1 MNENTKAKISLILSM
16 FIFGTIGIF
25 RKYVPLSSGLLAI
38 SRGYIGALFLIFLIV
53 VIKKNKIS
61 FKAIKNNLF
70 LLCLSGVF
78 IGINWI
84 LLFES
89 YQYTSVATATL
100 CYYMAPV
107 FVIVASPFLFKE
119 KVTLKKVICVIV
131 ALVGMV
137 LVSGII
143 ETGFTGIGELKGIL
157 LGLGAA
163 AFYASVI
170 VLNKKIEN
178 VPIYDKT
185 TVQLAS
191 AATVLVPYSI
201 FVEDNSNVEITPIVI
216 IMLLVVGVVHTGF
229 TYALYFGTIEKLN
242 TQTVALFSYID
253 PIVAII
259 LSAVILSEKMSIF
272 GAIGAVLILGSTMI
286 SELTFKKK
294 LGR

>member
-1 MNENTKAKISLILSM
+1 MDKSKLSLFLSM

-38 SRGYIGALFLIFLIV
+38 SRGYIGALFLILLIFL
-53 VIKKNKIS
+53 KKDKIS
-61 FKAIKNNLF
+61 FKAIKSNLF
-70 LLCLSGVF
+70 LLCLSGIF

-107 FVIVASPFLFKE
+107 FVIIASPFLFKE
-119 KVTLKKVICVIV
+119 KLSFKKGVCVVLAI
-131 ALVGMV
+131 VGMV

-143 ETGFTGIGELKGIL
+143 ETGFSGIGELKGIL

-163 AFYASVI
+163 LFYASVI
-170 VLNKKIEN
+170 VLNKKIKN

-185 TVQLAS
+185 TVQLIA
-191 AATVLVPYSI
+191 AATILVPYSI
-201 FVEDNSNVEITPIVI
+201 FVENNADIKITPII
-216 IMLLVVGVVHTGF
+216 ILMLLIIGVCHTGF
-229 TYALYFGTIEKLN
+229 AYALYFGSIEKLN

-259 LSAVILSEKMSIF
+259 LSALLLKEPMSIY
-272 GAIGAVLILGSTMI
+272 GIIGAVLILGSTLI
-286 SELTFKKK
+286 TELPSKNK
-294 LGR
+294 

>member
-1 MNENTKAKISLILSM
+1 MDKSKLSLFLSM

-38 SRGYIGALFLIFLIV
+38 SRGYIGALFLILLIFL
-53 VIKKNKIS
+53 KKDKIS
-61 FKAIKNNLF
+61 FKAIKNSLF

-100 CYYMAPV
+100 CYYMTPV
-107 FVIVASPFLFKE
+107 FVIIASPFLFKE
-119 KVTLKKVICVIV
+119 KLSLKKGVCVVLAI
-131 ALVGMV
+131 VGMV
-137 LVSGII
+137 LVSGIV
-143 ETGFTGIGELKGIL
+143 ETGFSGIGELKGIL

-163 AFYASVI
+163 LFYASVI
-170 VLNKKIEN
+170 VLNKKIKN

-185 TVQLAS
+185 TVQLIA
-191 AATVLVPYSI
+191 AATILVPYSI
-201 FVEDNSNVEITPIVI
+201 FVENNASIKTTPII
-216 IMLLVVGVVHTGF
+216 ILMLLIIGVCHTGF
-229 TYALYFGTIEKLN
+229 AYALYFGSIEKLN

-259 LSAVILSEKMSIF
+259 LSALLLKEPMSIYGII
-272 GAIGAVLILGSTMI
+272 GAILILGSTLI
-286 SELTFKKK
+286 TELPSKNK
-294 LGR
+294 

>member
-1 MNENTKAKISLILSM
+1 MNENTKAKLSLILSM

-38 SRGYIGALFLIFLIV
+38 SRGYIGALFLILLIF
-53 VIKKNKIS
+53 IKKDKIS
-61 FKAIKNNLF
+61 FKAIKSNLF
-70 LLCLSGVF
+70 LLCLSGIF

-107 FVIVASPFLFKE
+107 FVIIASPILFKE
-119 KVTLKKVICVIV
+119 KITLKKAICVIV

-170 VLNKKIEN
+170 VLNKKIKN

-185 TVQLAS
+185 IVQLVS
-191 AATVLVPYSI
+191 AATILVPYSI
-201 FVEDNSNVEITPIVI
+201 LVEDNSSVEITPLVI
-216 IMLLVVGVVHTGF
+216 IMLLIVGVVHTGF
-229 TYALYFGTIEKLN
+229 AYALYFGTIEKLH

-259 LSAVILSEKMSIF
+259 LSAVILSEKMSVF
-272 GAIGAVLILGSTMI
+272 GAVGAVLILGSTMV

>member
-119 KVTLKKVICVIV
+119 KITLKKVICVIV

-137 LVSGII
+137 IVSGII